1 MFIPGMLPIGFCFAE
16 FFCARDLFSR
26 DAVLRRCTEDDI
38 FIPGIFIPGI
48 FIPGMLPMS
57 CVFGVRRFRVAT
69 LFFVTAVFRLA
80 FGLGFDIFIPGML
93 CMSCALTVAVD
104 VGIRAMIINVLNPNR
119 RMKTPTFSFFMVL
132 PF

>member
-1 MFIPGMLPIGFCFAE
+1 MFIPVMLPICFWFVE
-16 FFCARDLFSR
+16 FFGVSDLFLR
-26 DAVLRRCTEDDI
+26 DAVLRRCTPDI
-38 FIPGIFIPGI
+38 FIPGMFIPA
-48 FIPGMLPMS
+48 MLPMS
-57 CVFGVRRFRVAT
+57 CFFVVRLFLVAA
-69 LFFVTAVFRLA
+69 LFFVSAVFRLA

-104 VGIRAMIINVLNPNR
+104 VGIRAMIINALNPNG